1 MKFRRSAYEAIK
13 DTDEVGIEMALSQ
26 PSSESFEVM
35 ISTIDITAI
44 CKWWQNIDIISCII
58 HFNADGVD
66 YTRDFTTVSIA
77 AGEIRKSFNISIIS
91 DNITECDETF
101 KLTLNI
107 PASTCGVVNG
117 KTDTTEVTIKD
128 DGRNTIIIIT
138 LMLYAHACIDL

>member
-1 MKFRRSAYEAIK
+1 M
-13 DTDEVGIEMALSQ
+13 
-26 PSSESFEVM
+26 
-35 ISTIDITAI
+35 
-44 CKWWQNIDIISCII
+44 
-58 HFNADGVD
+58 D

-77 AGEIRKSFNISIIS
+77 AGEIGKSFNISIIS

-107 PASTCGVVNG
+107 PASTCGAVNG

-138 LMLYAHACIDL
+138 LMLYVHACIDL